1 MSATILVFP
10 RAPLAFHVA
19 LKAGLSRSE
28 AHALERAKRAA
39 KTHLSQPA
47 PNHHPTG
54 PNGPKDAA

>member
-1 MSATILVFP
+1 MSAVILTFP

-19 LKAGLSRSE
+19 LRAGLSRSE

-39 KTHLSQPA
+39 KAHAQQPA
-47 PNHHPTG
+47 PSHHTTG